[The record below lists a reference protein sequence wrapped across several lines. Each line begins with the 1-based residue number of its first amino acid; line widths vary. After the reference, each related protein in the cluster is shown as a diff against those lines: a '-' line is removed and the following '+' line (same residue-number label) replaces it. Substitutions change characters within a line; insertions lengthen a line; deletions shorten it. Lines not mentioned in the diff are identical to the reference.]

1 MTFAPTPRPR
11 SITIGR
17 LDIDVRGIDAS
28 TVQAALNALP
38 AATASALEMGDGRR
52 AMGDG
57 RQAMGARPSVD
68 DVARAIASQ
77 IAATVA
83 THERT
88 ATTKRGSFASL
99 RMTK

>member
-17 LDIDVRGIDAS
+17 LEIDVRGIDAS

-38 AATASALEMGDGRR
+38 AATASAIETGDGRR
-52 AMGDG
+52 AMGGG
-57 RQAMGARPSVD
+57 RQAMGARPGVD

-77 IAATVA
+77 IAATVSA
-83 THERT
+83 RT
-88 ATTKRGSFASL
+88 ATTKRGGSA
-99 RMTK
+99 